1 MESIWM
7 GIAPSAT
14 STRVLAMAGPH
25 DTILKAR
32 LSRSPAHPRA
42 MATLLEAIALW
53 QGRSIRAALCADAQ
67 PGGSDSSLFRETFTD
82 VGGPLY
88 TLDWIPAPER
98 GRRARRRD
106 ISGMGEFAD
115 LRQLLIDE
123 VARRRMVGGVAREST
138 QRSLRLRHD
147 VDGHGADDIRQRRQ
161 PDAGERDRRKA
172 PSGRRVGRCDVSD
185 RRMRT
190 WWVLHAVS

>member
-7 GIAPSAT
+7 GISPSAT

-53 QGRSIRAALCADAQ
+53 QGRPIRAALCADARS
-67 PGGSDSSLFRETFTD
+67 GGSDSNLFRETFAD

-88 TLDWIPAPER
+88 TLDWIPALER

-106 ISGMGEFAD
+106 IAGMGEFAD

-123 VARRRMVGGVAREST
+123 VAR
-138 QRSLRLRHD
+138 
-147 VDGHGADDIRQRRQ
+147 
-161 PDAGERDRRKA
+161 
-172 PSGRRVGRCDVSD
+172 
-185 RRMRT
+185 
-190 WWVLHAVS
+190 

>member
-7 GIAPSAT
+7 GIAPNAT
-14 STRVLAMAGPH
+14 STRVLAMAGPQ
-25 DTILKAR
+25 DTFLKAR

-53 QGRSIRAALCADAQ
+53 QGRPIRAALCADSR

-88 TLDWIPAPER
+88 TLEWIPALER
-98 GRRARRRD
+98 GRRARHRD
-106 ISGMGEFAD
+106 IKGMGEFAD

-123 VARRRMVGGVAREST
+123 VAR
-138 QRSLRLRHD
+138 
-147 VDGHGADDIRQRRQ
+147 
-161 PDAGERDRRKA
+161 
-172 PSGRRVGRCDVSD
+172 
-185 RRMRT
+185 
-190 WWVLHAVS
+190 

>member
-7 GIAPSAT
+7 GIAPNAT

-25 DTILKAR
+25 DTFLKAR

-53 QGRSIRAALCADAQ
+53 QGRPIRAALCADAR

-88 TLDWIPAPER
+88 TLDWIPALER

-106 ISGMGEFAD
+106 IAGMGEFAD
-115 LRQLLIDE
+115 LRQHLIDE
-123 VARRRMVGGVAREST
+123 VAR
-138 QRSLRLRHD
+138 
-147 VDGHGADDIRQRRQ
+147 
-161 PDAGERDRRKA
+161 
-172 PSGRRVGRCDVSD
+172 
-185 RRMRT
+185 
-190 WWVLHAVS
+190 